1 MLLYQYETPKTMPRH
16 AIGFKELVIDDSV
29 SLGVDA
35 VLNVEAE
42 KRQLVLRRQPEG
54 SDDKAPLFYLGTEFA
69 PVRGVKN
76 DMEIILAGDYIL
88 VELYYGCLY
97 IRDPKNPEKTILFF
111 TPDCNPAD
119 YYVALDD
126 VTWLNAD
133 RLRGT
138 LKYFAKY
145 GEVYPEDYA
154 YDIYLELVGKDVQI
168 KYNKKESFDISM
180 GALAIKEAKD
190 KEKEAIKRQKE
201 WEKAVYNT
209 PVEDDD
215 DFTFESDEEDDDD
228 DDEGYDA
235 INDIY

>member
-1 MLLYQYETPKTMPRH
+1 MLLYQYGTPKTMKRH

-29 SLGVDA
+29 ALGADA
-35 VLNVEAE
+35 VLNVDTDN
-42 KRQLVLRRQPEG
+42 RQLVLKRQPADSEE
-54 SDDKAPLFYLGTEFA
+54 KAPLFYLGTEFA

-88 VELYYGCLY
+88 IELYYGCLY
-97 IRDPKNPEKTILFF
+97 IRDPKTPDKVILCF

-119 YYVALDD
+119 YYVSLDD
-126 VTWLNAD
+126 VVWLNAD
-133 RLRGT
+133 SLRGT
-138 LKYFAKY
+138 LKYYAKY

-154 YDIYLELVGKDVQI
+154 YDIYLELVGKDIQI
-168 KYNKKESFDISM
+168 RYNKKDSFDISM

-201 WEKAVYNT
+201 WENAIYNT

-215 DFTFESDEEDDDD
+215 DYTFESDEEE
-228 DDEGYDA
+228 DEDEEDEYNA
-235 INDIY
+235 IDDIY